1 MHDGVWVPAEDRAF
15 TTRLARHCARAP
27 VALERLAYEAAT
39 GTVRDQSDKATG
51 PTAAT
56 ETLDLLEWLARVV
69 SHIPNKGPVL
79 QRYYGWDANRTRGR
93 RRRAGMPEPR
103 PLLEPT
109 PVEAAAPT
117 LQKAR
122 RRWAELRRRI
132 FGVDRLRCPRCW
144 APMRIV
150 GFVTQPGWSPGSSIT
165 CAVSRP
171 RAASPGRPP
180 SAAGRPARP
189 RRPKPRGVPALDAP
203 RGLVGCAPAAE
214 SWSFPASL
222 VGLRASHH
230 HRDYRRQ
237 ERALS
242 GAHSRAASA
251 GSRGIHAPV
260 GIVAWT

>member
-132 FGVDRLRCPRCW
+132 FGVDRLRCPRCG

-150 GFVTQPGWSPGSSIT
+150 GFVTQPGVVARILDHLRRLAFPSALHAEHRRRA
-165 CAVSRP
+165 AVRRDGAVPEPAAVEPAVRPLAPDQRRESRP
-171 RAASPGRPP
+171 LGL
-180 SAAGRPARP
+180 AAGR
-189 RRPKPRGVPALDAP
+189 RRTSRRSAGRGSALTLSP
-203 RGLVGCAPAAE
+203 TR
-214 SWSFPASL
+214 
-222 VGLRASHH
+222 
-230 HRDYRRQ
+230 RDGRLTEHGPLAQ
-237 ERALS
+237 MV
-242 GAHSRAASA
+242 RAADS
-251 GSRGIHAPV
+251 
-260 GIVAWT
+260 